1 MAQVAAA
8 EKIYIGHLQKTYMKI
23 KEGFKLRTLLKEH
36 IVTPEGSRRIDCT
49 NMFALNQTAAYL
61 WEKVQGQEFDEP
73 LLTRLLTEEYDVA
86 EDVASADVQ
95 KLVQSWRDAGLV
107 ED

>member
-1 MAQVAAA
+1 MAKNVAS
-8 EKIYIGHLQKTYMKI
+8 EEIFVRNLQNICMKI

-36 IVTPEGSRRIDCT
+36 IVTPEGSKRIDCT

-61 WEKVQGQEFDEP
+61 WEKVHGQEFDES
-73 LLTRLLTEEYDVA
+73 LLVRLLTEEYDVA
-86 EDVASADVQ
+86 EEVASADVK